1 LAKSKTARSNPALRL
16 GLIRQLHIYL
26 SVFVAP
32 TLIFFAIT
40 GALQTFRIPDQKGAP
55 VTLVKLA
62 RLHKDTVFAV
72 KPPRPKRPEG
82 ANAGGGANGGER
94 HGPDAGPAAKP
105 QPKATT
111 EALKWFFSLASVGI
125 AISALLGLWMA
136 LAYSK
141 RKAILWIVLIA
152 GTAAPVLLLA
162 L

>member
-1 LAKSKTARSNPALRL
+1 LAKSKMARSNPALRL

-32 TLIFFAIT
+32 TLIFFALT
-40 GALQTFRIPDQKGAP
+40 GALQTFRVPDQKAAP
-55 VTLVKLA
+55 VALQKLA

-82 ANAGGGANGGER
+82 AGERRGGEQ
-94 HGPDAGPAAKP
+94 PAPAKP
-105 QPKATT
+105 QSKPST
-111 EALKWFFSLASVGI
+111 EALKWFFSIASIGV

-141 RKAILWIVLIA
+141 RRVILWIVLSA
-152 GTAAPVLLLA
+152 GMLAPVLLLA